1 MRGNMSK
8 YVERIHTDRAE
19 IARLES
25 LVTQLP
31 SEARVVLTLDD
42 GSELR
47 GTVPVQPTIQTFR
60 DASEQEGANALLRL
74 DDLQDPARQHHVWLD
89 RIVKVTRLGSF

>member
-1 MRGNMSK
+1 MSK
-8 YVERIHTDRAE
+8 YAERIHTDRTE

-25 LVTQLP
+25 LVTELP

-47 GTVPVQPTIQTFR
+47 GTVSVQPTIQTFR
-60 DASEQEGANALLRL
+60 NSDQQEGVNALLRL
-74 DDLQDPARQHHVWLD
+74 DDLDDPARQHHVWLD
-89 RIVKVTRLGSF
+89 QIVKVTWLGSF